1 MPELFDQ
8 YHYEPKNKSVNAIIR
23 EFEKEYQ
30 EIFELAKTKWN
41 HSIREFHRDATG
53 LKLSRNSIT
62 GKGTTIQIR
71 FLPDEDNQFI
81 KLIDEHFPE
90 LDFMEFSQIR
100 SLYDTMWDS
109 QKHFLKTEEKGNL
122 YFPLF
127 NYVLKYLD
135 KYDLKK
141 LHSLLF
147 SEMGKS
153 KDVLGAYYFKDNRIE
168 LYYVPLI
175 IFSQIHRIS
184 LEHLIVVVLAH
195 ELAHAYHHI
204 GSDTDGYQW
213 DEMSKTDSN
222 IVEGLAQ
229 YYTALFVEDQET
241 IYPGVKEAYLVLL
254 SYQKGPYK
262 VHEAWLSYAKKEHV
276 KHAFNVTRRNG
287 IKTYQ
292 EFGQILNDSKSQLK

>member
-1 MPELFDQ
+1 MPELFNQ

-53 LKLSRNSIT
+53 LKLSRSISL
-62 GKGTTIQIR
+62 GRGATIQIR

-81 KLIDEHFPE
+81 QLIDEHFPE
-90 LDFMEFSQIR
+90 LDFLEYTKMR
-100 SLYDTMWDS
+100 GLYDSMSETN
-109 QKHFLKTEEKGNL
+109 QYFLREEEKGRL
-122 YFPLF
+122 FFPLF
-127 NYVLKYLD
+127 NYCIKYLD
-135 KYDLKK
+135 KYNVKK
-141 LHSLLF
+141 LHSFLF
-147 SEMGKS
+147 AEMGKS
-153 KDVLGAYYFKDNRIE
+153 RDVLGAYYFKDSKIE

-184 LEHLIVVVLAH
+184 LEHLIVIVLAH

-204 GSDTDGYQW
+204 GYDTDGYQW
-213 DEMSKTDSN
+213 KEMEKTELE

-229 YYTALFVEDQET
+229 FYTALYVEEQEI
-241 IYPGVKEAYLVLL
+241 IYPGLKVAYLKLL
-254 SYQKGPYK
+254 GFQSGPYR
-262 VHEAWLSYAKKEHV
+262 VHETWLSHAKKEHV

-287 IKTYQ
+287 IKTYP
-292 EFGQILNDSKSQLK
+292 EFGKVLRESKSQLK

>member
-53 LKLSRNSIT
+53 LKLSRNSSI
-62 GKGTTIQIR
+62 GRGMTIQIR
-71 FLPDEDNQFI
+71 FLPDEENQFI

-90 LDFMEFSQIR
+90 LDFMEYTKIR
-100 SLYDTMWDS
+100 SLHDALIHSDP
-109 QKHFLKTEEKGNL
+109 
-122 YFPLF
+122 YFQIGEIGLPFQQLVD
-127 NYVLKYLD
+127 YCSKYLD
-135 KYDLKK
+135 RYNLKK

-147 SEMGKS
+147 TEMGKS
-153 KDVLGAYYFKDNRIE
+153 KDVLGAYYFKDSRIE

-204 GSDTDGYQW
+204 GFDTDGYQW

-229 YYTALFVEDQET
+229 YYTSLFVEDQET
-241 IYPGVKEAYLVLL
+241 IYPGVKDAYLELL
-254 SYQKGPYK
+254 AYQT
-262 VHEAWLSYAKKEHV
+262 VS
-276 KHAFNVTRRNG
+276 TRATASLCSV
-287 IKTYQ
+287 I
-292 EFGQILNDSKSQLK
+292 FC